1 MDAQTPEEHYL
12 LWGWERFF
20 TELSS
25 FLRTAERQMENANQ
39 AFSEYVLER
48 LQISMLSLSALMDQL
63 RSVAPSDTQQGSVS
77 AYYYSEIAELLV
89 CVREIAS
96 QWERHID
103 EQVHMH
109 AATSYSAPHENVAR
123 VGRPR
128 FDITREQLQYLAS
141 MSFSWSH
148 IAGMLGVSRSTLYR
162 RRLEYQLV
170 DYARENITDEELRS
184 VLLHLRRESPASGE
198 VMVWGAL
205 RAMGFIVRRQRLRQA
220 IREID
225 PLHTAL
231 RWRGDLTGRRPYS
244 VPGPNSL
251 WHMGKME

>member
-1 MDAQTPEEHYL
+1 MLLACLLMDAQTPEEQYL

-25 FLRTAERQMENANQ
+25 FLRTAERQMENVNQ

-48 LQISMLSLSALMDQL
+48 LQISVLNLSVLMDQL
-63 RSVAPSDTQQGSVS
+63 HSVAPSNTQQGSVS

-103 EQVHMH
+103 EQVLMH
-109 AATSYSAPHENVAR
+109 AATSYSAPHENVVR

-148 IAGMLGVSRSTLYR
+148 IAGMLGVSRSTLYCR
-162 RRLEYQLV
+162 RFEYQLV

-184 VLLHLRRESPASGE
+184 VLLHLRRESPASRE
-198 VMVWGAL
+198 AL
-205 RAMGFIVRRQRLRQA
+205 
-220 IREID
+220 
-225 PLHTAL
+225 
-231 RWRGDLTGRRPYS
+231 
-244 VPGPNSL
+244 
-251 WHMGKME
+251 